1 MQSLQFEHSGNGCRR
16 DMDGCWIDPA
26 FANYV
31 LALPTLCQLLFL
43 QVVVWKSIRKKVRS
57 L

>member
-1 MQSLQFEHSGNGCRR
+1 MQSLQFEHPWNGCRR
-16 DMDGCWIDPA
+16 DMDGCWIDA
-26 FANYV
+26 SFANYV

-43 QVVVWKSIRKKVRS
+43 QVVVWKPIRKKVRS